1 MSNTENVLGWY
12 ATVLNG
18 WQVKALGPKPTAE
31 LFTQAH
37 ALGCRP
43 GKQALAMAMYLRE
56 GGATDGQVKMA
67 CIIQWGSS
75 GSHHNKRRDLIGAKF
90 VKAKPVVS
98 DAQGHKVY
106 AIALTA
112 TGTAKVA
119 KPVDV
124 VKVAKPVKAKAAKPA
139 KTDKPV
145 IPATVTEPLAGLAA
159 DLQQTQ
165 AAQ

>member
-1 MSNTENVLGWY
+1 MTDTNWY
-12 ATVLNG
+12 TTVFKG

-43 GKQALAMAMYLRE
+43 GKQALAMAMYLRD

-75 GSHHNKRRDLIGAKF
+75 GSHHNKRRDLIAAKL
-90 VKAKPVVS
+90 VAEKPAVS

-112 TGTAKVA
+112 RGTSKVEGAAATQVAVKATSKPRTGATGGKKPEREVTVTPAQVDA
-119 KPVDV
+119 AIQADTQPVDQ
-124 VKVAKPVKAKAAKPA
+124 P
-139 KTDKPV
+139 
-145 IPATVTEPLAGLAA
+145 
-159 DLQQTQ
+159 Q
-165 AAQ
+165 A